1 MEAVVR
7 YNLRGKQKEILF
19 FIFKKNSLKTAE
31 YAMLVGLECRVST
44 LLPCKPANK
53 NIKSRKF
60 VKKKKKNCFI
70 LSIKKQLV

>member
-44 LLPCKPANK
+44 LLPFKPANK

-60 VKKKKKNCFI
+60 VKKKKRIVLFYP
-70 LSIKKQLV
+70 